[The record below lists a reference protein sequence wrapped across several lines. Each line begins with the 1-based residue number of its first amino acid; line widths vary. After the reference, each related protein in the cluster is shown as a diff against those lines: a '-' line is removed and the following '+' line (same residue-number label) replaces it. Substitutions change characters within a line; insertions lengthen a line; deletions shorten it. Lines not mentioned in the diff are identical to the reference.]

1 MPTYGN
7 KNFRNIGTGGTNI
20 YQRLSS
26 GGGSGGSGGSGSGTI
41 AATMWAN
48 CLSVGTGIGGV
59 SSQTQGCSDPVNF
72 PFIGESAI
80 TGYYQYYFMTFK
92 NNTSSY
98 AILTMDLQMMAAST
112 GGSGAGG
119 ELGTPSFYKVSV
131 NSINSTYGGNE
142 PQNLGVAQ
150 DSYDTSKLY
159 FCLVEPQAAF
169 GLLYQSDSNSK
180 GSQPAPYRSE
190 ASILSNIGGYTG
202 DQLFASHSDLT
213 NIWTEIGVPTNSQ
226 VYIADVYG

>member
-1 MPTYGN
+1 MPTYGH

-26 GGGSGGSGGSGSGTI
+26 GGGSGGSGSGTI

-80 TGYYQYYFMTFK
+80 TGYYQYDFMTFK

-98 AILTMDLQMMAAST
+98 AILTMDLQMMA
-112 GGSGAGG
+112 GGG

-150 DSYDTSKLY
+150 NISDTSKLY

-169 GLLYQSDSNSK
+169 GLLYQSDSNAK